1 MNWAALSNRPRETRD
16 TLFLLA
22 ALGWT
27 LLPQLT
33 QVPLWCSALAYA
45 ALGWRAWLAWTG
57 AALPSRWLL
66 VVALIGASVGT
77 VVSHQTLIG
86 PSAGVTLL
94 VVMSAL
100 KTLELRARR
109 DATVVFFL
117 GFFLV
122 LANFLH
128 SQSLATALAMG
139 VSVWALLAALVL
151 AHLPHGRPPL
161 RQALTLS
168 ARLLLTGLPLIVAL
182 FLLFPR
188 VAPLWAMPGPGG
200 ARTGLSDRLTLG
212 DVAELAQDDT
222 LALRLQFEGANPPP
236 SARYLRGP
244 VLSEPDGSGWRQA
257 RRLEPVPADP
267 GVGVGTAL
275 KRAPVLRYEMT
286 IEPLGLTT
294 VPLLE
299 TARNRPTQPDTGL
312 DVPWSRQPEGAWVA
326 ERPINE
332 RLRVQAS
339 AVLDAPAHEAT
350 GPLAAPVAPDD
361 PRWAPY
367 LALPADQHPRTL
379 AWADERL
386 ATFGL
391 ALADNA
397 RRAQWLLDHIRQQPY
412 AYTLA
417 PGRLGE
423 DPLDTFWLD
432 SRAGF
437 CEHYA
442 SSAVVILRR
451 WGVPARIVT
460 GYLGGEVNP
469 INGVLDIRQRD
480 AHAWVEY
487 WQTGRGWVRLDPT
500 SAVAPE
506 RIQRSERLALPRGL
520 VGQTLVDLDPALL
533 EQVRAVW
540 GAAEHQWNQW
550 VLGYSPHRQQ
560 DLLQALGWDGAN
572 SRDLGQWLAG
582 GLSVVALGVV
592 AWVMVRSLGR
602 RRDPWLHGHERL
614 RQTLQRRG
622 YEAPDH
628 LAPDGLLAHLRGQV
642 DGSTD
647 LAPLADAL
655 ASLSL
660 WRYAEQSLRPPL
672 RPVLRAAQR
681 AANRLPRREPA
692 QRGGHRG
699 QR

>member
-27 LLPQLT
+27 LLPQLS

-66 VVALIGASVGT
+66 VLALIGASAGT
-77 VVSHQTLIG
+77 AVSHQTLIG

-139 VSVWALLAALVL
+139 VSVWTLLAALVL

-188 VAPLWAMPGPGG
+188 VAPLWAMPGSGT
-200 ARTGLSDRLTLG
+200 ARTGLSDHLKLG

-222 LALRLQFEGANPPP
+222 LALRLQFDGAVPPP

-257 RRLEPVPADP
+257 QRIEPVPVDTRPRATSP
-267 GVGVGTAL
+267 
-275 KRAPVLRYEMT
+275 RAPVLRYEMT

-299 TARNRPTQPDTGL
+299 NTRTLPTQPDTAL
-312 DVPWSRQPEGAWVA
+312 DVTWSRQPEGAWVA
-326 ERPINE
+326 ARPITE

-339 AVLDAPAHEAT
+339 AVLDTPVHDAA
-350 GPLAAPVAPDD
+350 GPPAAPVALDD

-367 LALPADQHPRTL
+367 LALPPDQHPRTL
-379 AWADERL
+379 AWADEHL
-386 ATFGL
+386 AAFDPART
-391 ALADNA
+391 DSA

-417 PGRLGE
+417 PGALGR

-432 SRAGF
+432 RRAGF

-582 GLSVVALGVV
+582 GLSVVAIGVV
-592 AWVMVRSLGR
+592 AWVMVRSRGR
-602 RRDPWLHGHERL
+602 RRDPWLRGHERL

-642 DGSTD
+642 DATTN
-647 LAPLADAL
+647 LMPLAQAL
-655 ASLSL
+655 TQLSQ
-660 WRYAEQSLRPPL
+660 WRYAEQASRSPL
-672 RPVLRAAQR
+672 RPLLRAAQR
-681 AANRLPRREPA
+681 AANRLPRR
-692 QRGGHRG
+692 
-699 QR
+699 